1 MAMAMGMAMAM
12 AMATTPTTAR
22 TATAATRIEA
32 ALAKPAVVVEASP
45 DTPLVWFD
53 IAIRG
58 GAALDPSGVEG
69 LHRHAAL
76 LARRGAGG
84 RDRAA
89 LDDVLDG
96 LGAALDISVSR
107 DSVALSGLALSR
119 HLDAV
124 IDLAADVLADPTFSP
139 DEHARL
145 LRETPQVLDEIRDD
159 DSALATRWFDWLC
172 CPGHAYGRTSLG
184 TEASLGRI
192 ERDAAIAC
200 WRREVVADNL
210 VIGLAG
216 DVNEASARRIV
227 TRLTERLPPTGAV
240 DLALQAPAGPTPGRR
255 VILVDKPDRTQAQLR
270 IGHLSARYGG
280 PDTAEL
286 AIAEAVFGGMFSS
299 RLMQEI
305 RVKRGWSYGAGC
317 ALRRSRLPH
326 WFEIWMAAAIDVAG
340 PAVAL
345 TLELLADYAARG
357 PTDDEVDFARSYLV
371 GAMPFHVATARQ
383 RMQLAVRDAV
393 FDLPAGFT
401 ARLPEAL
408 AQLAAADVRA
418 ACRRQLRPEDIVTV
432 AVTTAEQA
440 GPALASVGAGPLTV
454 VAHDQY

>member
-1 MAMAMGMAMAM
+1 MG
-12 AMATTPTTAR
+12 PTVI
-22 TATAATRIEA
+22 IE
-32 ALAKPAVVVEASP
+32 PSP
-45 DTPLVWFD
+45 DTPLVWFEV
-53 IAIRG
+53 AIRG
-58 GAALDPSGVEG
+58 GAAADPLGIEG

-76 LARRGAGG
+76 LARRGAGS
-84 RDRAA
+84 RDRTA
-89 LDDVLDG
+89 LDETLDA
-96 LGAALDISVSR
+96 LGAMIDVSVSR
-107 DSVALSGLALSR
+107 DAVSLSGLALSR

-124 IDLAADVLADPTFSP
+124 IGLASDILAKPRFAE

-172 CPGHAYGRTSLG
+172 SSGHPYGRTSLG
-184 TEASLGRI
+184 TEASLARIGRP
-192 ERDAAIAC
+192 AALDL
-200 WRREVVADNL
+200 WKREVVCDNL

-216 DVNEASARRIV
+216 DVDEATAARCVESLAGGLPQGSRVPQPEPVSTSAGSSR
-227 TRLTERLPPTGAV
+227 
-240 DLALQAPAGPTPGRR
+240 GRR
-255 VILVDKPDRTQAQLR
+255 VILVNKPDRTQAQLR
-270 IGHLSARYGG
+270 IGHLAVRYGHE
-280 PDTAEL
+280 DTAAI
-286 AIAEAVFGGMFSS
+286 AIAEAIFGGMFSS

-326 WFEIWMAAAIDVAG
+326 WFEIWTAAGIEVAG

-345 TLELLADYAARG
+345 TLELLADYASNG

-393 FDLPAGFT
+393 FDLPAGYT
-401 ARLPEAL
+401 ASLPEAL
-408 AQLAAADVRA
+408 ARLTPADVRT
-418 ACRRQLRPEDIVTV
+418 ACANHLRPDDAVTV

-440 GPALASVGAGPLTV
+440 EASLAKANAGPLTIV
-454 VAHDQY
+454 GHDEY

>member
-1 MAMAMGMAMAM
+1 MA
-12 AMATTPTTAR
+12 PTV
-22 TATAATRIEA
+22 I
-32 ALAKPAVVVEASP
+32 VEASP

-53 IAIRG
+53 VAIRG
-58 GAALDPSGVEG
+58 GAAADPLGIEG
-69 LHRHAAL
+69 LHRHASL
-76 LARRGAGG
+76 LARRGAGS

-89 LDDVLDG
+89 LDETLDS
-96 LGAALDISVSR
+96 LGAALDLSISR
-107 DSVALSGLALSR
+107 DSVTLSGLALSR

-124 IDLAADVLADPTFSP
+124 IDLAADILAEPRLSE

-159 DSALATRWFDWLC
+159 DSALATRWFDWVC
-172 CPGHAYGRTSLG
+172 SPGHPYGRTSLG
-184 TEASLGRI
+184 TESSLQRI
-192 ERDAAIAC
+192 DRAAATEL
-200 WRREVVADNL
+200 WKREVVANNL

-216 DVNEASARRIV
+216 DIDDAAAGRIV
-227 TRLTERLPPTGAV
+227 QRLTERIPTGARASQS
-240 DLALQAPAGPTPGRR
+240 DDIGDETGTKRGQR

-270 IGHLSARYGG
+270 IGHLALRYGH
-280 PDTAEL
+280 PDTAAL
-286 AIAEAVFGGMFSS
+286 AVAEAVFGGMFSS

-326 WFEIWMAAAIDVAG
+326 WFEIWTAAGIEVAG

-345 TLELLADYAARG
+345 ILELLADYAAHG

-393 FDLPAGFT
+393 FDLPAGYT

-408 AQLAAADVRA
+408 GQLTAADVRA
-418 ACRRQLRPEDIVTV
+418 ACKRHLRPEDAVTV
-432 AVTTAEQA
+432 AVTTAEHAQAALAAANA
-440 GPALASVGAGPLTV
+440 GPMTIVD
-454 VAHDQY
+454 HDEY

>member
-1 MAMAMGMAMAM
+1 MSK
-12 AMATTPTTAR
+12 PVVI
-22 TATAATRIEA
+22 IE
-32 ALAKPAVVVEASP
+32 PSP

-53 IAIRG
+53 VAIRG
-58 GAALDPSGVEG
+58 GASLDPVGVEG

-76 LARRGAGG
+76 LARRGAGSL
-84 RDRAA
+84 DRAA
-89 LDDVLDG
+89 LDDKLDG
-96 LGAALDISVSR
+96 LGAALEVGVSR
-107 DSVALSGLALSR
+107 DSVTVSGLALSR

-124 IDLAADVLADPTFSP
+124 IALASDVLAAPQFSE

-145 LRETPQVLDEIRDD
+145 LRETPQVLDEVRDD

-184 TEASLGRI
+184 TEASLARI
-192 ERDAAIAC
+192 ERAAAVAC
-200 WRREVVADNL
+200 WQREVVADNL

-216 DVNEASARRIV
+216 DIDEASAARLV
-227 TRLTERLPPTGAV
+227 SRLTERLPGTGQRELPVNAITE
-240 DLALQAPAGPTPGRR
+240 PAAGRR

-270 IGHLSARYGG
+270 IGHLAARYGA
-280 PDTAEL
+280 PDTVEL
-286 AIAEAVFGGMFSS
+286 AVAEAVFGGMFSS

-326 WFEIWMAAAIDVAG
+326 WFEIWMAASIDVAG
-340 PAVAL
+340 PAVTL
-345 TLELLADYAARG
+345 TLDLLADYAAHG

-393 FDLPAGFT
+393 FELPSGYT

-408 AQLAAADVRA
+408 GALAASDVRA
-418 ACRRQLRPEDIVTV
+418 ACTRQLRPDAVVTV

-440 GPALASVGAGPLTV
+440 GPSLAAAGAGELTV
-454 VAHDQY
+454 VNHDAY

>member
-1 MAMAMGMAMAM
+1 MAQPIA
-12 AMATTPTTAR
+12 
-22 TATAATRIEA
+22 I
-32 ALAKPAVVVEASP
+32 VEASP

-53 IAIRG
+53 VAIRG
-58 GAALDPSGVEG
+58 GASTDPLGIEG

-76 LARRGAGG
+76 LARRGAGS

-89 LDDVLDG
+89 LDETLDSM
-96 LGAALDISVSR
+96 GAAIDVSVSR
-107 DSVALSGLALSR
+107 DAVTLSGLSLSR

-124 IDLAADVLADPTFSP
+124 IELCADILAEPQLSEE
-139 DEHARL
+139 EHARL

-159 DSALATRWFDWLC
+159 DSALATRWFDWVC
-172 CPGHAYGRTSLG
+172 CPGHPYGRTSLG
-184 TEASLGRI
+184 TEASLKRI
-192 ERDAAIAC
+192 DRAAATAL
-200 WRREVVADNL
+200 WKREVVANNL

-216 DVNEASARRIV
+216 DIDEATAARV
-227 TRLTERLPPTGAV
+227 VQRLTGRIPPGARATTSVEETGDDA
-240 DLALQAPAGPTPGRR
+240 QAMRGRR
-255 VILVDKPDRTQAQLR
+255 LVLVDKPDRTQAQLR
-270 IGHLSARYGG
+270 VGHLALRYGH
-280 PDTAEL
+280 PDTAAL

-326 WFEIWMAAAIDVAG
+326 WFEIWTAAAIEVAG
-340 PAVAL
+340 SAVAL
-345 TLELLADYAARG
+345 TLDLLADYAAHG

-393 FDLPAGFT
+393 FELPSGYT

-408 AQLAAADVRA
+408 AQLSADDVRA
-418 ACRRQLRPEDIVTV
+418 ACKRHLRPEHAVTV

-440 GPALASVGAGPLTV
+440 EKSLGDAGAGPMTV
-454 VAHDQY
+454 VDHDEY

>member
-1 MAMAMGMAMAM
+1 L
-12 AMATTPTTAR
+12 
-22 TATAATRIEA
+22 TRPISI
-32 ALAKPAVVVEASP
+32 VEPSP

-58 GAALDPSGVEG
+58 GAALDPRDIEG
-69 LHRHAAL
+69 LHRHAVL
-76 LARRGAGG
+76 LARRGAGN
-84 RDRAA
+84 RDRAE
-89 LDDVLDG
+89 LDETLDS
-96 LGAALDISVSR
+96 LGAALDVAVSR
-107 DSVALSGLALSR
+107 DSVTISGLALAR
-119 HLDAV
+119 QLDAV
-124 IDLAADVLADPTFSP
+124 VDLAADILADPRFSE

-159 DSALATRWFDWLC
+159 DSALSTRWFDWLC
-172 CPGHAYGRTSLG
+172 CPGHPYSRTSLG
-184 TEASLGRI
+184 TEASLTRI
-192 ERDAAIAC
+192 ERSAAIEC

-216 DVNEASARRIV
+216 DVDEASARRIV
-227 TRLTERLPPTGAV
+227 RRLTERLPPSGPRGPAIEV
-240 DLALQAPAGPTPGRR
+240 PAAPPPGRR

-270 IGHLSARYGG
+270 IGHLAARYGG
-280 PDTAEL
+280 PDTTEL
-286 AIAEAVFGGMFSS
+286 AVAEAVFGGMFSS

-345 TLELLADYAARG
+345 TLDLFADYAAHG

-408 AQLAAADVRA
+408 SALAAADVRA
-418 ACRRQLRPEDIVTV
+418 ACRRQLRPDAAVTV
-432 AVTTAEQA
+432 AVTTADQA
-440 GPALASVGAGPLTV
+440 GDALAQAGAGPLTV
-454 VAHDQY
+454 VGHDQY

>member
-1 MAMAMGMAMAM
+1 M
-12 AMATTPTTAR
+12 
-22 TATAATRIEA
+22 TAAPEPRVI
-32 ALAKPAVVVEASP
+32 VEAST

-53 IAIRG
+53 VAIRG
-58 GAALDPSGVEG
+58 GACADPTGIEG

-76 LARRGAGG
+76 LARRGAGR
-84 RDRAA
+84 RDRAE
-89 LDDVLDG
+89 LDETLDG
-96 LGAALDISVSR
+96 LGAALEVGVSR
-107 DSVALSGLALSR
+107 DAVSLSGLALSR

-124 IDLAADVLADPTFSP
+124 IDLAADILAEPRFSE

-172 CPGHAYGRTSLG
+172 SPGHPYGRTSLG
-184 TEASLGRI
+184 TESSLTRIDRPTASAL
-192 ERDAAIAC
+192 
-200 WRREVVADNL
+200 WKREVVTSNL

-216 DVNEASARRIV
+216 DIDDATAAKVV
-227 TRLTERLPPTGAV
+227 TRLTERLAPGERSRQPTAGELSIPPAR
-240 DLALQAPAGPTPGRR
+240 GRR

-270 IGHLSARYGG
+270 IGHLSAGYGH
-280 PDTAEL
+280 PDTAAL

-326 WFEIWMAAAIDVAG
+326 WFEIWMAAGVDVAG
-340 PAVAL
+340 QALAL
-345 TLELLADYAARG
+345 TLELFADYAARG

-371 GAMPFHVATARQ
+371 GSMPFHVATARQ

-393 FDLPAGFT
+393 FDLPTGYT
-401 ARLPEAL
+401 ARLPEAFEGL
-408 AQLAAADVRA
+408 SAEDVRA
-418 ACRRQLRPEDIVTV
+418 ACRAHLSPEDVVSV
-432 AVTTAEQA
+432 AVTTADQAQQALGQA
-440 GPALASVGAGPLTV
+440 GAGALTV
-454 VAHDQY
+454 VDHDEY

>member
-1 MAMAMGMAMAM
+1 M
-12 AMATTPTTAR
+12 PPVVI
-22 TATAATRIEA
+22 IE
-32 ALAKPAVVVEASP
+32 PSV

-53 IAIRG
+53 VAIRG
-58 GAALDPSGVEG
+58 GASADPRGIEG

-76 LARRGAGG
+76 LARRGAGR
-84 RDRAA
+84 RDRAE
-89 LDDVLDG
+89 LDETLDS
-96 LGAALDISVSR
+96 LGAAVDISVSR
-107 DSVALSGLALSR
+107 DAVTLSGLALSR

-124 IDLAADVLADPTFSP
+124 VELAADILAEPRWSE

-159 DSALATRWFDWLC
+159 DSALATRWFDWVC
-172 CPGHAYGRTSLG
+172 TPGHAYGRTSLG
-184 TEASLGRI
+184 TETSIARI
-192 ERDAAIAC
+192 ERTAAMEL

-210 VIGLAG
+210 VVGLAG
-216 DVNEASARRIV
+216 DIDEATAARV
-227 TRLTERLPPTGAV
+227 VARLVERLPTRPRPEVVLEMPA
-240 DLALQAPAGPTPGRR
+240 APSTGRR

-270 IGHLSARYGG
+270 IGHLSIRYGHE
-280 PDTAEL
+280 DTA
-286 AIAEAVFGGMFSS
+286 AIAVAEAILGGMFSS

-317 ALRRSRLPH
+317 GLRRSRLPH
-326 WFEIWMAAAIDVAG
+326 WFEIWTAAGIDVAG

-345 TLELLADYAARG
+345 TLELFAEYAANG

-371 GAMPFHVATARQ
+371 GSMPFHVATARQ

-408 AQLAAADVRA
+408 GALAAADVRA
-418 ACRRQLRPEDIVTV
+418 ACLRCLRPEATVTV
-432 AVTTAEQA
+432 AVTTADLA
-440 GPALASVGAGPLTV
+440 RPALEAANAGTLTV
-454 VAHDQY
+454 VDHDEY

>member
-1 MAMAMGMAMAM
+1 MAE
-12 AMATTPTTAR
+12 PQP
-22 TATAATRIEA
+22 
-32 ALAKPAVVVEASP
+32 PAGGPVVIVEPSH

-53 IAIRG
+53 VAIRG
-58 GAALDPSGVEG
+58 GASADPLGIEG

-76 LARRGAGG
+76 LARRGAGS
-84 RDRAA
+84 RDRAE
-89 LDDVLDG
+89 LDETLDG
-96 LGAALDISVSR
+96 LGAALDVGVSR
-107 DSVALSGLALSR
+107 DAVTLSGLALSR

-124 IDLAADVLADPTFSP
+124 IDLAADVLAAPRFAE

-172 CPGHAYGRTSLG
+172 CPGHSYGRTSLG
-184 TEASLGRI
+184 TEASIARI
-192 ERDAAIAC
+192 ERATSIEL
-200 WRREVVADNL
+200 WRREVVPANL

-216 DVNEASARRIV
+216 DVDDAAAARIV
-227 TRLTERLPPTGAV
+227 QRLVERLSGAPRPAITAAAPP
-240 DLALQAPAGPTPGRR
+240 APAPGRR
-255 VILVDKPDRTQAQLR
+255 LILVDKPDRTQAQLR
-270 IGHLSARYGG
+270 IGHLSARYGVR
-280 PDTAEL
+280 DTPAL
-286 AIAEAVFGGMFSS
+286 AIAEAILGGMFSS

-317 ALRRSRLPH
+317 SLRRSRLPH
-326 WFEIWMAAAIDVAG
+326 WFEIWMAAGIDVAG

-345 TLELLADYAARG
+345 TLDLFADYAAHG

-393 FDLPAGFT
+393 FELPAGFT

-408 AQLAAADVRA
+408 GALTAADVRA
-418 ACRRQLRPEDIVTV
+418 ACARYFQPDAAVTV
-432 AVTTAEQA
+432 AVTTAAEAQR
-440 GPALASVGAGPLTV
+440 ALEAAGAGALTV
-454 VAHDQY
+454 VDHDAY

>member
-1 MAMAMGMAMAM
+1 MS
-12 AMATTPTTAR
+12 
-22 TATAATRIEA
+22 
-32 ALAKPAVVVEASP
+32 KPLIIVEASP

-58 GAALDPSGVEG
+58 GACADPHGVEG

-76 LARRGAGG
+76 LARRGAGR
-84 RDRAA
+84 RDRAE
-89 LDDVLDG
+89 LDETLDS
-96 LGAALDISVSR
+96 LGAAVEVGVSR
-107 DSVALSGLALSR
+107 DAVSVSGLALSR

-124 IDLAADVLADPTFSP
+124 IDLAAEILAEPTFSE

-172 CPGHAYGRTSLG
+172 SPGHPYGRTSLG
-184 TEASLGRI
+184 TETSLTRIDRASATAL
-192 ERDAAIAC
+192 
-200 WRREVVADNL
+200 WKREVVADNL

-216 DVNEASARRIV
+216 DIDAAAAERVV
-227 TRLTERLPPTGAV
+227 TRLTERLPTGPRPV
-240 DLALQAPAGPTPGRR
+240 LSSQLPARETRGRR

-270 IGHLSARYGG
+270 IGQLSVGYGHA
-280 PDTAEL
+280 DTAAL

-326 WFEIWMAAAIDVAG
+326 WFEIWMAAGIDVAG

-345 TLELLADYAARG
+345 TLELFADYAAKG
-357 PTDDEVDFARSYLV
+357 PTDDEVEFARSYLV

-393 FDLPAGFT
+393 FDLPSGFT
-401 ARLPEAL
+401 ARLPEAF
-408 AQLAAADVRA
+408 AALSASDVRA
-418 ACRRQLRPEDIVTV
+418 ACLAHLRPDDAVTV
-432 AVTTAEQA
+432 AVTTAAQA
-440 GPALASVGAGPLTV
+440 QAPLEAAGAGTLTV
-454 VAHDQY
+454 VDHDEY

>member
-1 MAMAMGMAMAM
+1 L
-12 AMATTPTTAR
+12 R
-22 TATAATRIEA
+22 
-32 ALAKPAVVVEASP
+32 KPVVVIEPSS

-53 IAIRG
+53 IAVRG
-58 GAALDPSGVEG
+58 GAATDPRGVEG

-76 LARRGAGG
+76 LARRGAGA
-84 RDRAA
+84 RDRAE
-89 LDDVLDG
+89 LDDALDG
-96 LGAALDISVSR
+96 LGAALDIGVSR
-107 DSVALSGLALSR
+107 DSVTLSGLALAR
-119 HLDAV
+119 HLDQV
-124 IDLAADVLADPTFSP
+124 IDLAADILAAPRFSP

-184 TEASLGRI
+184 TEASLARI
-192 ERDAAIAC
+192 ERDAAVAC

-216 DVNEASARRIV
+216 DIDEASAARIV
-227 TRLTERLPPTGAV
+227 TRLTERLPVTGPNDIVLDVPPA
-240 DLALQAPAGPTPGRR
+240 APPGRR
-255 VILVDKPDRTQAQLR
+255 VILVDKQDRTQAQLR
-270 IGHLSARYGG
+270 IGHLAARYGAPG
-280 PDTAEL
+280 TPEL
-286 AIAEAVFGGMFSS
+286 AIAEAIFGGMFSS

-326 WFEIWMAAAIDVAG
+326 WFEIWMAAGIDVAG

-345 TLELLADYAARG
+345 TLDLLSDYAAHG

-371 GAMPFHVATARQ
+371 GAMPFHIATARQ

-393 FDLPAGFT
+393 FDLPTGFT
-401 ARLPEAL
+401 ARLPEAFGVITGS
-408 AQLAAADVRA
+408 DVRI
-418 ACRRQLRPEDIVTV
+418 ACKEHLRPDDAVTV

-440 GPALASVGAGPLTV
+440 GEALAAAGAGMLTV
-454 VAHDQY
+454 VEHDEY

>member
-1 MAMAMGMAMAM
+1 M
-12 AMATTPTTAR
+12 P
-22 TATAATRIEA
+22 
-32 ALAKPAVVVEASP
+32 PAVIVESSP

-53 IAIRG
+53 VAIRG
-58 GAALDPSGVEG
+58 GASTDPPGIEG

-76 LARRGAGG
+76 LARRGAGT

-89 LDDVLDG
+89 LDETLDA
-96 LGAALDISVSR
+96 LGASLDVSISR
-107 DSVALSGLALSR
+107 DAVTLSGLVLSR
-119 HLDAV
+119 HLDRV
-124 IDLAADVLADPTFSP
+124 IELCADILAEPRGAD
-139 DEHARL
+139 DEHGRL

-172 CPGHAYGRTSLG
+172 HPGHPYGRTSLG
-184 TEASLGRI
+184 TESSLARI
-192 ERDAAIAC
+192 DREAALAL

-210 VIGLAG
+210 VIGVAG
-216 DVNEASARRIV
+216 DIDESAAARVV
-227 TRLTERLPPTGAV
+227 TRLTERLPAAPRPGGELAVAGAAV
-240 DLALQAPAGPTPGRR
+240 ASPGRR
-255 VILVDKPDRTQAQLR
+255 LFLVDKPDRTQAQLR
-270 IGHLSARYGG
+270 VGHLGVRYGHD
-280 PDTAEL
+280 DTPAL

-326 WFEIWMAAAIDVAG
+326 WFEIWTAAAIDVAG

-345 TLELLADYAARG
+345 TLELLADYAAHG

-393 FDLPAGFT
+393 FDLPAGYT
-401 ARLPEAL
+401 ARLPEAF
-408 AQLAAADVRA
+408 AELAAADVRA
-418 ACRRQLRPEDIVTV
+418 ACARNLRPDQTVTV

-440 GPALASVGAGPLTV
+440 REALGSCGAGTMKIV
-454 VAHDQY
+454 RHDEY